1 MFVGYHEEEAFLF
14 SNKIK
19 NESGTG
25 PDIAIKRMSFNP
37 YGCKYEPFKN
47 RLDFH
52 FKDTSHSILLNA
64 LLSGKKISLTIFADS
79 ETQPFR
85 FHEAVFLLSFA
96 ADLLHFAEF

>member
-14 SNKIK
+14 PNKIK

-64 LLSGKKISLTIFADS
+64 LLPGKLNDFFADS
-79 ETQPFR
+79 GTQPFR
-85 FHEAVFLLSFA
+85 FLDAVFLLSFA